1 MDTKTKIHTI
11 VSLVLVAAITGLA
24 FWAQTPSSELKA
36 DILSTDTVLVRIQ
49 DFAFD
54 PDVVRIDTD
63 TTVSWLHDEPVGNA
77 EVQHTVTSYDPED
90 AAVAGEGFDSD
101 LMSLGDTFS
110 RTFSADGVYYYNC
123 SLHPFM
129 TGKICVGEASELLD
143 EDCAVELTD
152 LDEEVLA
159 DDELDPAADEDYVAD
174 DDDLVDDY
182 TDFADDDDDDTEAVD
197 VGTLTDE
204 EAAALLLGDE
214 PDTDTSLFDAAD
226 EEFESDTLNFNG
238 EEFVFVQ
245 PEAGLTDVTS
255 AEGGELADSGPEH
268 LIYLLFLAIAF
279 YGAKKLSPK
288 HS

>member
-1 MDTKTKIHTI
+1 MDTKTKIHTL
-11 VSLVLVAAITGLA
+11 VSLVLVAAIVGLA
-24 FWAQTPSSELKA
+24 FWAQTPSGDLKA

-54 PDVVRIDTD
+54 PDVVRIDAN
-63 TTVSWLHDEPVGNA
+63 TTISWLHDESEGNA

-90 AAVAGEGFDSD
+90 ASAAGEEFDSD

-110 RTFSADGVYYYNC
+110 RTFSAEGVYSYNC

-143 EDCAVELTD
+143 EDCAIPLTD
-152 LDEEVLA
+152 LDEEGLA
-159 DDELDPAADEDYVAD
+159 PAADEDFVVEDEEDEIIEDEEPVVEPIDA
-174 DDDLVDDY
+174 
-182 TDFADDDDDDTEAVD
+182 T
-197 VGTLTDE
+197 TLTDE
-204 EAAALLLGDE
+204 EAAALLLEDVPE
-214 PDTDTSLFDAAD
+214 TDTSLFDAAD

-245 PEAGLTDVTS
+245 PEAAANVTD

-279 YGAKKLSPK
+279 YGAKKLAPSK
-288 HS
+288 R